1 MNTKILGASG
11 EQRAAEFLKEKGY
24 KILGTNFSNKI
35 GEIDIIAKDKEFVVF
50 VEVKARSSKAF
61 GLPSEAVNF
70 HKQQKIRKVAL
81 SYLKSNKMLGKFNA
95 DLMLLKFWTII
106 LDISKML
113 FKLNKN

>member
-11 EQRAAEFLKEKGY
+11 EQQAAEFLKEKGY
-24 KILGTNFSNKI
+24 KILETNFSNKI

-81 SYLKSNKMLGKFNA
+81 SYLKSKKILEKVQCRFDVVEVLGDEIRHIENA
-95 DLMLLKFWTII
+95 F
-106 LDISKML
+106 
-113 FKLNKN
+113 

>member
-11 EQRAAEFLKEKGY
+11 EQQAAEFLKEKGY
-24 KILGTNFSNKI
+24 KILETNFSNKI

-70 HKQQKIRKVAL
+70 HKQQKIRQVAL
-81 SYLKSNKMLGKFNA
+81 SYLKSNKMLGKIQWN
-95 DLMLLKFWTII
+95 IC
-106 LDISKML
+106 
-113 FKLNKN
+113 